1 MKESLTI
8 RLDEKLLDFLRN
20 AATEDFRNVNNYIE
34 MVLLKHM
41 QEQQAIKKPGE
52 RPGFFIAL
60 NESPRRKRTGYLGG
74 QFIFYFAASGG
85 EFIP

>member
-20 AATEDFRNVNNYIE
+20 AAKEDFRNVNNYIE

-41 QEQQAIKKPGE
+41 QEQQAIKNPGE
-52 RPGFFIAL
+52 
-60 NESPRRKRTGYLGG
+60 
-74 QFIFYFAASGG
+74 
-85 EFIP
+85 